1 MPMKATVHRCI
12 FIPCITYLYEK
23 KVALLFIS
31 LLPDL
36 VRFFNPYSQS
46 THQTEI
52 SWSDLLQSFCP
63 YSAVICSR
71 LLLWPFILVLFLRA
85 WSAHY
90 HHILLDAQ
98 TISCCQVWHRINFMD
113 RRTCF
118 SLLVVLLYISYRLEK
133 STMMYVSPSLC
144 SGREGRSRQSN
155 SVSRLPRFFHIIF
168 NHFSFVNVPN
178 FLKRKFNA
186 LTHV

>member
-1 MPMKATVHRCI
+1 MPMKATVHWCI

-52 SWSDLLQSFCP
+52 CWSDLLQSFCP
-63 YSAVICSR
+63 YSAVIYSR

-85 WSAHY
+85 WSARY

-98 TISCCQVWHRINFMD
+98 TISCCQVWHRIKFHGQVYLVQSTNCSLIHIIQTRKICHD
-113 RRTCF
+113 VCIPF
-118 SLLVVLLYISYRLEK
+118 SLQRKGINLAPTDRKSVVQ
-133 STMMYVSPSLC
+133 
-144 SGREGRSRQSN
+144 G
-155 SVSRLPRFFHIIF
+155 
-168 NHFSFVNVPN
+168 
-178 FLKRKFNA
+178 
-186 LTHV
+186 